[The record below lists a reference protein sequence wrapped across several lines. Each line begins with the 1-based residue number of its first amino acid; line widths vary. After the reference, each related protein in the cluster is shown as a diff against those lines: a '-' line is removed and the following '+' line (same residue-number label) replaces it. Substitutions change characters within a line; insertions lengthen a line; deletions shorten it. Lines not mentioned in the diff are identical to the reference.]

1 MLLFIQKDNNKYICA
16 ICDKTEI
23 LKIIFIYRD
32 PPKKDEVFSFYE
44 KPKDKLNELILELK
58 EKNWI
63 DAYIP
68 DIVLKD
74 KNFEQ
79 VITMKDIFM

>member
-16 ICDKTEI
+16 ICDKTDI
-23 LKIIFIYRD
+23 LKIKFIYRD
-32 PPKKDEVFSFYE
+32 PPKNDEIFSFYE
-44 KPKDKLNELILELK
+44 QPKAKLNELILELK

-68 DIVLKD
+68 DIILK
-74 KNFEQ
+74 NNNQEQ
-79 VITMKDIFM
+79 IITMKDIFM